1 MSAGYKSIGSFHG
14 DNVEEMVAAASLPTY
29 SAPAVP
35 IPDLEPEAIVDAV
48 LAGKPGATADGAT
61 RTAES
66 GAGSSPTSS
75 FGPAFARHFFLD
87 LDHWTFV
94 NHGAFGGTARCAMEA
109 AQRWRCYSETQPLRF
124 IDRQLFAHVVAS
136 LHRVAALLKAPIA
149 NVAFTENAT
158 YGLNCAIAA
167 AAAACKLG
175 PADTVFMLDIG
186 YGSVK
191 KMLGEACRKAGATLI
206 THPMSFPISGADDV
220 VAQARAGMGAAASRP
235 GGNGRI
241 ALAVFDHVTS
251 NTALVMPVHEL
262 TAAAKAFGA
271 RVLIDGAHGLG
282 SLDLDVPSMECDWY
296 ISNAHK
302 WLCSS
307 KGVAVLYARDGVKAD
322 TRPLIISHGHGSGFA
337 SEFIWDGN
345 RDYSGILALPTLLT
359 WWQRVDA
366 GAARDYCRGLLRDAV
381 ALLCSR
387 WGTRTHAPVECYSQM
402 ACVELPVAAL
412 PPGAVAA
419 EGADGAAAT
428 DGAAVPSAVSGGAG
442 AAAVGAPLAPAPA
455 PAASRVRFAAT
466 STHAKMVQDRL
477 HFEHSIECP
486 VKHLPTAPAVAA
498 SAADASASPPS
509 ASASDHDV
517 ALSGAAAGSAAP
529 ALYAAAPSPMGMRLY
544 VRISVAPYN
553 CLRDYEKLADA
564 VAAMRWAE

>member
-14 DNVEEMVAAASLPTY
+14 DNVEEMVAAASLSSY
-29 SAPAVP
+29 CAPAVP
-35 IPDLEPEAIVDAV
+35 VPDLEPDAIVDAV
-48 LAGKPGATADGAT
+48 LAATPSST
-61 RTAES
+61 
-66 GAGSSPTSS
+66 AGSTTHAADSSVAGTARS
-75 FGPAFARHFFLD
+75 FGPAFARNFFLD

-109 AQRWRCYSETQPLRF
+109 AQRWRMYSETQPLRF

-136 LHRVAALLKAPIA
+136 LRRLAELLKAPIA

-167 AAAACKLG
+167 AVATCKLG
-175 PADTVFMLDIG
+175 PEDTVFMLDVG

-191 KMLGEACRKAGATLI
+191 KMLGEACRKSGAALV
-206 THPMSFPISGADDV
+206 THPMHFPISGPDDI
-220 VAQARAGMGAAASRP
+220 VAQARKGMEAAASRP

-271 RVLIDGAHGLG
+271 LVLIDGAHGLG
-282 SLDLDVPSMECDWY
+282 SLELDVPAIECDWY

-345 RDYSGILALPTLLT
+345 RDYSGILALPALLN

-366 GAARDYCRGLLRDAV
+366 SVAREYCRGLLREAV

-387 WGTRTHAPVECYSQM
+387 WGTRTHAPIECYSHM

-412 PPGAVAA
+412 PPGALTA
-419 EGADGAAAT
+419 EGA
-428 DGAAVPSAVSGGAG
+428 AG
-442 AAAVGAPLAPAPA
+442 AAAADGDAASSVVAGGAGVAAGSGGAPAPK
-455 PAASRVRFAAT
+455 ASLVRFTAT

-486 VKHLPTAPAVAA
+486 VKHLPTAPALAAAAAA
-498 SAADASASPPS
+498 SASAV
-509 ASASDHDV
+509 DHDV
-517 ALSGAAAGSAAP
+517 VVSASSAAALASSEAVA
-529 ALYAAAPSPMGMRLY
+529 MGTRLY

-564 VAAMRWAE
+564 VAGMRWAGAE